1 MISMPS
7 SDGDLSIAVMSLNL
21 RFGLADDG
29 ANNWVHR
36 QKAYAPL
43 LNAFCM
49 DFYGFQEANDFQVG
63 FLATHL
69 PDYAPIGQ
77 RRPAPERWQSNVIFH
92 HKRWRC
98 VYHEHFFLSTTPCKP
113 SRFRHSRWPRQCTL
127 GVFQCC
133 RHQLVVVNT
142 HFDFA
147 AEVQIRS
154 AELIRK
160 RLRRHAR
167 KGPVILMGDFNA
179 TPASPCYAVF
189 TSSNR
194 GDGRPVL
201 RNAFDAP
208 YMGTHHGF
216 TGKSETDPID
226 WILYCGSLRVDQ
238 TVVVTQPF
246 SGRYPS
252 DHFPLVAHFT
262 KQ

>member
-1 MISMPS
+1 MTPVSF
-7 SDGDLSIAVMSLNL
+7 SDGDLSLAVMSLNL
-21 RFGLADDG
+21 RFGLAEDG
-29 ANNWVHR
+29 PNNWVHR
-36 QKAYAPL
+36 QQAYARL
-43 LNAFCM
+43 LKAFYM
-49 DFYGFQEANDFQVG
+49 DFYAFQEANPFQVD
-63 FLATHL
+63 FLAAHL

-77 RRPAPERWQSNVIFH
+77 RQPAPDRWQSNVIFH
-92 HKRWRC
+92 HKRWQC
-98 VYHEHFFLSTTPCKP
+98 IYHEHFFLSTTPCKP
-113 SRFRHSRWPRQCTL
+113 SRFRNSRWPRQCTL
-127 GVFQCC
+127 GVFQCR

-154 AELIRK
+154 AELTRK
-160 RLRRHAR
+160 RLRRHAG
-167 KGPVILMGDFNA
+167 KGPIILMGDFNA

-189 TSSNR
+189 TSNNR
-194 GDGRPVL
+194 DGRPVL

-208 YMGTHHGF
+208 YMGTYHGF
-216 TGKSETDPID
+216 TGKSGADPID